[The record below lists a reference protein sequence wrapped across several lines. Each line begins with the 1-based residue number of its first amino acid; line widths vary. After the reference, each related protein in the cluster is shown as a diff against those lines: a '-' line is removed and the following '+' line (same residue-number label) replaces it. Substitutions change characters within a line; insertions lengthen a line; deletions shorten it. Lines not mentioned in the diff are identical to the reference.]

1 MPSPRSV
8 ATPSIISPR
17 RDETTCGTLDRS
29 VPASVSVEQRAD
41 RQVHSDRDETRKLD
55 RPFHR
60 DQHAIRPIL
69 SSHPA
74 VDLSAPAVQRSPGSG
89 ADASSMPKPASYH
102 SKESPRS
109 APMRLTRPALAVSGS
124 RPN

>member
-41 RQVHSDRDETRKLD
+41 RQVHSDHDEMRKLD

-74 VDLSAPAVQRSPGSG
+74 VDLFAGWKAPAVRYLRPIAQHPPDQPTLFLHPL
-89 ADASSMPKPASYH
+89 ALPYLASF
-102 SKESPRS
+102 
-109 APMRLTRPALAVSGS
+109 AVAQAV
-124 RPN
+124 R